1 MTNKKCIE
9 SLTLTTLFF
18 LLITLIVFFVG
29 WFFGSRHAL
38 RKEPISKVPVSAEE
52 DLPDE
57 LVAVIAA
64 AASETLT
71 ATVVVKRIQFLN
83 DAPSGAWATTGRLN
97 IMASHQISKR
107 NT

>member
-1 MTNKKCIE
+1 M
-9 SLTLTTLFF
+9 TTLFF

-29 WFFGSRHAL
+29 WFWGSRHAL
-38 RKEPISKVPVSAEE
+38 RNEPIPENPVSVEQE
-52 DLPDE
+52 LSDE

-64 AASETLT
+64 AAAETLT
-71 ATVVVKRIQFLN
+71 ATIVVKRIQFLN
-83 DAPSGAWATTGRLN
+83 DAATGAWATTGRLN

>member
-1 MTNKKCIE
+1 M
-9 SLTLTTLFF
+9 TTLFF

-29 WFFGSRHAL
+29 WSFGSRHAL
-38 RKEPISKVPVSAEE
+38 RKKPAPEIPVSAVEE
-52 DLPDE
+52 LSDE

-64 AASETLT
+64 AAAETLT
-71 ATVVVKRIQFLN
+71 STIVVKRIQFLN
-83 DAPSGAWATTGRLN
+83 DAATGAWATTGRLN